1 VKTERSI
8 RNDILGALVLA
19 IPIAVLIVGG
29 LWACGLTD
37 DVVFTRADWAD
48 AESRVQK
55 LDAHYRE
62 ALDDLFAQYLIARGK
77 ERAELGIDELF
88 DARAIDFD
96 LADAT
101 KLEGR
106 AVLAYFE
113 TMREAGDGNLPSA
126 IDDNAPSNED

>member
-1 VKTERSI
+1 MKTERSI

-48 AESRVQK
+48 AEKRVTT

-62 ALDDLFAQYLIARGK
+62 VIEDLKFQYELASNCNVGEAPTIDLDV
-77 ERAELGIDELF
+77 
-88 DARAIDFD
+88 
-96 LADAT
+96 ADAT
-101 KLEGR
+101 EAEGR
-106 AVLAYFE
+106 SVLTYFK
-113 TMREAGDGNLPSA
+113 TMREAGEGNLPST
-126 IDDNAPSNED
+126 IDDNEPGSDD